1 MTEKQEKMTSGEE
14 SDETKSHND
23 CFAQYYGMLSHQQNM
38 MQDLV
43 RTSTYEKAIL
53 TNAADFEGKVVLDVG
68 TGSGILAFFAA
79 KAGAK
84 KVYGVE
90 ASAMAIC
97 ARKLVEANG
106 LSDKI
111 EILHGKLE
119 DIEPPEK
126 VDVIISEP
134 LGFLLVH
141 ERMLEIF
148 VQAREKWLKP
158 GGLMMPSVGTI
169 YIAPFC
175 DQAIYDEQMSKA
187 MFWNNSN
194 FYGVDL
200 TCLVDEAKSN
210 HMGQAVVGYFPKDIL
225 LSPDRATY
233 VVDFNTATVESLSDF
248 HIPLNFKVDRT
259 SLLHGLACWFDVDFN
274 GTENHVKLCTGPGS
288 PDTHWYQCQLLF
300 KEPLAVNA
308 TQNITGNM
316 HFVVNE
322 SSSYEIK
329 IELKLE
335 GTDIEVVN
343 MIHLHDQHYHYL
355 TPNAYDSNQQQWQ
368 QYWAANPPQ
377 PGAQAQAQ
385 APQ

>member
-1 MTEKQEKMTSGEE
+1 MTDTAKKEETTEEGEE
-14 SDETKSHND
+14 SKSHND
-23 CFAQYYGMLSHQQNM
+23 CFSQYYGMLSHQQNM
-38 MQDLV
+38 LQDLV
-43 RTSTYEKAIL
+43 RTGTYEKAIL
-53 TNAADFEGKVVLDVG
+53 ANASDFEGKVVLDVG

-90 ASAMAIC
+90 ASAMAHC
-97 ARKLVEANG
+97 AKKLVAANG

-119 DIEPPEK
+119 DIVPPEK

-158 GGLMMPSVGTI
+158 GGLMMPTIGTI

-175 DQAIYDEQMSKA
+175 DQAVYDEQMAKA
-187 MFWNNSN
+187 QFWNNSN

-200 TCLVDEAKSN
+200 TCLVDDAKSN
-210 HMGQAVVGYFPKDIL
+210 HMGQAVVGYFSKEIL
-225 LSPDRATY
+225 LSSDRATY
-233 VVDFNTATVESLSDF
+233 IVDFNKATVDSLSEFD
-248 HIPLNFKVDRT
+248 IPLEFVVDRT

-274 GTENHVKLCTGPGS
+274 GSTESVKLCTGPGS

-308 TQNITGNM
+308 TQKITGNM
-316 HFVVNE
+316 HFVVND

-335 GTDIEVVN
+335 GTDINVVN
-343 MIHLHDQHYHYL
+343 MIHLHDQHYRYL
-355 TPNAYDSNQQQWQ
+355 QPQAYESTQQQWQ
-368 QYWAANPPQ
+368 QYWAANPPAA
-377 PGAQAQAQ
+377 PDGAQ
-385 APQ
+385 